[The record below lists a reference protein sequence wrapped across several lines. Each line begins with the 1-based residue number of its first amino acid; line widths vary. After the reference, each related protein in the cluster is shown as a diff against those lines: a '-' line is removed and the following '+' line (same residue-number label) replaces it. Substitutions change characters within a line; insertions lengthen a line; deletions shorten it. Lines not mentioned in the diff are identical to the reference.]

1 MTNFRERA
9 NFIWDVAN
17 LIRDSFKRGKYQDVI
32 LPFTVLR
39 RVDSVLQPNKEE
51 VLSTYNKYKD
61 KLEDMDDLL
70 RQASGYAFYNTSKY
84 DFERLLA
91 DHEHIAD
98 NLRRY
103 INGFSDNMREVLYNF
118 DFDNTIRKLDDQG
131 LLYQVMQ
138 RFNEIDLHPDTVS
151 NMEMGYIFEEL
162 IRKFN
167 EATNE
172 NPGEHFTPREVIHL
186 MANIVLEPDMDELQK
201 EGIIVKV
208 YDPACGTGGMLS
220 ITKDKI
226 QDINPDADV
235 RVFGQELNPE
245 TYAVSKSDFF
255 LKTQDGK
262 DAENILQGS
271 TLSNPKHSGET
282 FNYMLAN
289 PPYGKDW
296 KRDNK
301 AVEDEADRGYADR
314 FGAGTPRS
322 NDGQLLFTQDMLS
335 HKAPF
340 KNGKGGSRIAVVHN
354 GSPLFTGDA
363 GSGESEIRRWILEND
378 WLEAIVAL
386 PEQLFYNTG
395 IATYVWILTN
405 KKSPERKGKVQLID
419 ASDIWEP
426 MRKSLGDKRRRISDE
441 QLKKITR
448 LYTDFKENDKVK
460 IFNNG
465 EFGYRKV
472 RIEQP
477 LRLNYHAIPERIE
490 RLKEE
495 RVFQN
500 FAKSRKKDK
509 EEKQKEIEEGKKEQ
523 QFILDVLH
531 SMSDEKFTNSRN
543 FFKRLKE
550 RFVEHDYKPKKSLL
564 NAIERAIGEKDEEA
578 DIVSDKKGNPESD
591 TDLRDYENVPLDE
604 DVFEYFEREVKPHV
618 PEAWIDEDYTDEKD
632 GEVGRVGYEI
642 PFTRHFYEY
651 EPPRPLDEIE
661 DEIKTL
667 EEQIQDLM
675 KEVID

>member
-1 MTNFRERA
+1 MTNFRDRA
-9 NFIWDVAN
+9 NFIWNIAN

-32 LPFTVLR
+32 LPLTVLR
-39 RVDSVLQPNKEE
+39 RVDSVLKPTKKE
-51 VLSTYNKYKD
+51 VLSTYNQYKD
-61 KLEDMDDLL
+61 KLDDMDDLL

-84 DFERLLA
+84 DFERLLG
-91 DHEHIAD
+91 DHENLDD

-103 INGFSDNMREVLYNF
+103 INGFSKNMREVLYNF
-118 DFDNTIRKLDDQG
+118 DFDNTIRKLNDQS
-131 LLYQVMQ
+131 LLFKVIQ
-138 RFNEIDLHPDTVS
+138 RFNEINLHPDAVN

-186 MANIVLEPDMDELQK
+186 MANMVLQPDLKELKK

-220 ITKDKI
+220 ITKDMI
-226 QDINPDADV
+226 QEINPTADV
-235 RVFGQELNPE
+235 RVYGQELNPE

-255 LKTQDGK
+255 LKTRDGK
-262 DAENILQGS
+262 DAENIVQGS
-271 TLSNPKHSGET
+271 TLSEPKHRGET

-296 KRDNK
+296 KQDKKEVN
-301 AVEDEADRGYADR
+301 DEADRGYAGR

-340 KNGKGGSRIAVVHN
+340 KEGKGGSRIAVVHN

-363 GSGESEIRRWILEND
+363 GSGESEIRRWMLEND

-395 IATYVWILTN
+395 IATYIWILSN
-405 KKSPERKGKVQLID
+405 KKVPDRKGKVQLID
-419 ASDIWEP
+419 ASDLWEP
-426 MRKSLGDKRRRISDE
+426 MRKSLGNKRREISDE
-441 QLKKITR
+441 QIEKIAT
-448 LYTDFKENDKVK
+448 LYENYEDGDNVK
-460 IFNNG
+460 IFEN
-465 EFGYRKV
+465 EAFGFRKV

-495 RVFQN
+495 RVYQN
-500 FAKSRKKDK
+500 FAKSRKKNK
-509 EEKQKEIEEGKKEQ
+509 EEKQQEIEEGKKEQ
-523 QFILDVLH
+523 QFILEVLH
-531 SMSDEKFTNSRN
+531 SMSDEKFTNSRT
-543 FFKRLKE
+543 FFERMKE
-550 RFVEHDYKPKKSLL
+550 RFAEREYKTKKSLR

-578 DIVSDKKGNPESD
+578 DIVRDKKGNPESD
-591 TDLRDYENVPLDE
+591 TDLRDYENVPLGE
-604 DVFEYFEREVKPHV
+604 DVFEYFKREVKPHV
-618 PEAWIDEDYTDEKD
+618 PEAWIDEDYTDQKD
-632 GEVGRVGYEI
+632 GEIGRVGYEI

-661 DEIKTL
+661 GEIKTL
-667 EEQIQDLM
+667 EEQIQNLM